1 MSVTTAPRTVTV
13 ATPRATTP
21 AAGDLLLTMLAPAA
35 WGLTY
40 VVTTELL
47 PPGRPLTAAA
57 LRALPAG
64 GAPAPARG
72 AFAAY
77 IIPAGA
83 ARSRKSAFTISLVP
97 NPII

>member
-47 PPGRPLTAAA
+47 PD
-57 LRALPAG
+57 
-64 GAPAPARG
+64 
-72 AFAAY
+72 
-77 IIPAGA
+77 
-83 ARSRKSAFTISLVP
+83 RKSVV
-97 NPII
+97 